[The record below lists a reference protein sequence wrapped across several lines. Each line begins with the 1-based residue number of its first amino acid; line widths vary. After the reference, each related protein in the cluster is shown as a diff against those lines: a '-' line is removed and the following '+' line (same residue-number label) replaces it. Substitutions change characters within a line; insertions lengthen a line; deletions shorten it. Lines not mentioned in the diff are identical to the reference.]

1 MVGSIKWLLQHKN
14 FSVRYESMEYLQFL
28 GGDFT
33 PHGLEMQENTDVKY
47 THRNTAG
54 IGGDTN

>member
-33 PHGLEMQENTDVKY
+33 PHGSEMQENTDE
-47 THRNTAG
+47 
-54 IGGDTN
+54 

>member
-28 GGDFT
+28 GGDLA
-33 PHGLEMQENTDVKY
+33 PHDLRIQENTDE
-47 THRNTAG
+47 
-54 IGGDTN
+54 

>member
-28 GGDFT
+28 GGDFA
-33 PHGLEMQENTDVKY
+33 PHCLGMQENTDK
-47 THRNTAG
+47 
-54 IGGDTN
+54 